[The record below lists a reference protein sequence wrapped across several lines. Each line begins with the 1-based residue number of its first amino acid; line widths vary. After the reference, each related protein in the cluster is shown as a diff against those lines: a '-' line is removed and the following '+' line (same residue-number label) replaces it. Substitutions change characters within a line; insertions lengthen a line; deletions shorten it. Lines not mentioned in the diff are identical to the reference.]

1 MSTKHKDFC
10 WLYLYEGCS
19 KHGCKIGVCYEHG
32 LDGRLKNCRNVCKSS
47 SGQFVKTWRLA
58 NAYQIEQFVVQIF
71 SERRA
76 GRGEEWFAVPLAE
89 MLDAVDFALD
99 WHSPDYRERPRRF
112 RIVCGHIS
120 RAEA

>member
-1 MSTKHKDFC
+1 MPKITQFC

-19 KHGCKIGVCYEHG
+19 KHGCKIGVSYEHG
-32 LDGRLKNCRNVCKSS
+32 LVGRLTNCRRVCRSS
-47 SGQFVKTWRLA
+47 SGRFAKTWRLP
-58 NAYQIEQFVVQIF
+58 NAYQIEQFIVGIF

-76 GRGEEWFAVPLAE
+76 GVGEEWFHVSRAE

-112 RIVCGHIS
+112 RIMDGHVS